1 MADGCPKLKQ
11 ISGQANRPWTVM
23 IFMIAEHVFE
33 WADLSKEAQ
42 TTLDAIESVTLPSW
56 LRICVPSVAYQHRC
70 RALPQNG
77 CGSPL
82 AEAHSSGRC

>member
-1 MADGCPKLKQ
+1 MADGTKTQ
-11 ISGQANRPWTVM
+11 ADDEQANRPWTVM

-56 LRICVPSVAYQHRC
+56 LRICVQRHTSTDVERFLKTAADHRWQK
-70 RALPQNG
+70 LN
-77 CGSPL
+77 
-82 AEAHSSGRC
+82 SSGRC